1 MTNVRDV
8 MSAEIIRVDP
18 TSTVAEA
25 ATLMGR
31 RHAGSALVM
40 VGERLEGIFTERDV
54 LRALAADFDAGHHLV
69 SHWMTKS
76 PATVAP
82 DAPAEHAL
90 DLMLEGGFRH
100 LPVVQEGSIV
110 GVVSIRDLVRT
121 PG

>member
-1 MTNVRDV
+1 MTKVREV
-8 MSAEIIRVDP
+8 MSADIISVPP
-18 TSTVAEA
+18 TATVAEA
-25 ATLMGR
+25 ATLMGK

-40 VGERLEGIFTERDV
+40 NGARLEGIFTERDV
-54 LRALAADFDAGHHLV
+54 LQALAADFDAGHHPV
-69 SHWMTKS
+69 THWMTKA

-100 LPVVQEGSIV
+100 LPVLDGEAVV
-110 GVVSIRDLVRT
+110 GVVSIRDLVRP